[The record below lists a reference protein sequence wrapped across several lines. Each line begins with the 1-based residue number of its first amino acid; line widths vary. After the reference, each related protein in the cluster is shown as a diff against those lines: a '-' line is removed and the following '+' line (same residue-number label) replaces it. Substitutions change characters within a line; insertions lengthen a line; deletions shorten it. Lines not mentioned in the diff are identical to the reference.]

1 MHSDRINSTKIQT
14 GTQQNISSFILSV
27 YVISYFFQNNLF
39 LHYVLILSQIDPKWF
54 CLWGKQREKWE
65 LLSQEDKKKILAAD
79 FSRCHGNRTF
89 KEFWWEQQ
97 AKRGWLQGRQFITST
112 ARTTQSDCAHIHN
125 HCVVF
130 FIWTTVKKN
139 TAFLPHRDPSV
150 RGWESAVIVL
160 WHGDEGLRLEPGRQR
175 LF

>member
-27 YVISYFFQNNLF
+27 YVISSFFQNNLF

-65 LLSQEDKKKILAAD
+65 LLSQEDKKKNLSSRFFKVPWQQNIQRILMRTAGKERLITRETIYY
-79 FSRCHGNRTF
+79 FNSKGNTVWLRTH
-89 KEFWWEQQ
+89 
-97 AKRGWLQGRQFITST
+97 
-112 ARTTQSDCAHIHN
+112 TQSLCCFLHLN
-125 HCVVF
+125 HSE
-130 FIWTTVKKN
+130 KN